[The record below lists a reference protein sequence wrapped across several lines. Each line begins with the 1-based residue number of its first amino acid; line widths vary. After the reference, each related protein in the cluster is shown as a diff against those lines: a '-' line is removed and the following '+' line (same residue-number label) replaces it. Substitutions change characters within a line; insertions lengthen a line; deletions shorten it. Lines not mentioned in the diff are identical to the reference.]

1 MTLREYLARE
11 GLSLSAFGERVGVT
25 KGRLSDLSK
34 NEKDWPPE
42 LALTVEEK
50 TQGAIDAA
58 ELSSI
63 IARARQA
70 AA

>member
-1 MTLREYLARE
+1 MTLTEYLKRE
-11 GLSLSAFGERVGVT
+11 GLSLEAFGSRVGVT
-25 KGRLSDLSK
+25 KGRLSQLI
-34 NEKDWPPE
+34 NGTADWPPD

-50 TQGAIDAA
+50 TGGELNAA
-58 ELSSI
+58 DLSGI